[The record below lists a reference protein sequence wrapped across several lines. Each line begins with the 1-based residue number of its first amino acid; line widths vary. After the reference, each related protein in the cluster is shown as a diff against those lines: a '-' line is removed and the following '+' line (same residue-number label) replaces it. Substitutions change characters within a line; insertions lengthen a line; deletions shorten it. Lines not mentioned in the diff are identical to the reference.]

1 MICYRFVASFFNHK
15 KMGGLKKLEIKKNIQ
30 KEEDRNLSFRVFDL
44 NEEHLNHYKNPHKKD
59 HFLIIV
65 IEDGTLQLHIED
77 KVHSLKSGKISV
89 VFPEQVHCISNA
101 DANLKGKIILFE
113 EILFC
118 SDILKN
124 ELSTYNVNLSTQL
137 NCTVL
142 SPEDF
147 EQSLYTIRLIQ
158 GIYQKPSLIKK
169 EQARFQIKIFLLGLI
184 ESVHGLH
191 PIFTKETADKPMYVR
206 FKKLL
211 NEHYKEHRTVQYYA
225 EELAVSPKKLN
236 SIIKKHCGE
245 TAIQAIHNRILME
258 IKRQLLFSDFSHK
271 EIAFDL
277 GFNSPSALNKFV
289 KSKLKETP
297 TELQQELAQMYN
309 A

>member
-1 MICYRFVASFFNHK
+1 
-15 KMGGLKKLEIKKNIQ
+15 MGYLKKLEIKKNIQ
-30 KEEDRNLSFRVFDL
+30 KKEDKNLSFRVFDL
-44 NEEHLNHYKNPHKKD
+44 TEEYLKEYRHPHKKD
-59 HFLIIV
+59 HFLIII
-65 IEDGTLQLHIED
+65 IENGTLNLHIES
-77 KVHSLKSGKISV
+77 KVYPLKSGKISV
-89 VFPEQVHCISNA
+89 IFPEQVHFIS
-101 DANLKGKIILFE
+101 DLSHEVKGKLILFE

-124 ELSTYNVNLSTQL
+124 ELSTYNVHLSTHL
-137 NCTVL
+137 NCTML
-142 SPEDF
+142 SSDDF
-147 EQSLYTIRLIQ
+147 KQSLHLIQ
-158 GIYQKPSLIKK
+158 NIQEIYQRPSLIRK

-191 PIFTKETADKPMYVR
+191 PILHKETADKPLYVL

-211 NEHYKEHRTVQYYA
+211 NEQYKQYRTVQYYA
-225 EELAVSPKKLN
+225 EKLAITPKKLN
-236 SIIKKHCGE
+236 ALTKKHCGE

-258 IKRQLLFSDFSHK
+258 IKRQLMFSDLSHK

-289 KSKLKETP
+289 KAKLKETP

>member
-1 MICYRFVASFFNHK
+1 MRT
-15 KMGGLKKLEIKKNIQ
+15 LEIKKNIQ
-30 KEEDRNLSFRVFDL
+30 KEEDKNLSFRVFDL
-44 NEEHLNHYKNPHKKD
+44 TNDYLKDYGKPHKKD
-59 HFLIIV
+59 HFFIIV
-65 IEDGTLQLHIED
+65 IESGTLQLHIED
-77 KVHSLKSGKISV
+77 KIHFLKPGKISV
-89 VFPEQVHCISNA
+89 IFPDQVHFIS
-101 DANLKGKIILFE
+101 DTSDDLKGKIILFE

-137 NCTVL
+137 HCTVL

-147 EQSLYTIRLIQ
+147 KQSLYLISIIQ
-158 GIYQKPSLIKK
+158 GIYQQPSLIKK

-191 PIFTKETADKPMYVR
+191 PILHKETSDKPIYVR
-206 FKKLL
+206 FKKSL
-211 NEHYKEHRTVQYYA
+211 NEHYKQYRTVQYYA
-225 EELAVSPKKLN
+225 DELAITTKKLN
-236 SIIKKHCGE
+236 SVTKKHCGE

-258 IKRQLLFSDFSHK
+258 IKRQLMFSDLSHK

-297 TELQQELAQMYN
+297 TALQQELAQMYN
-309 A
+309 T

>member
-1 MICYRFVASFFNHK
+1 MR
-15 KMGGLKKLEIKKNIQ
+15 KLEIKKNIQ
-30 KEEDRNLSFRVFDL
+30 KEEDKNLSFRIFDL
-44 NEEHLNHYKNPHKKD
+44 TNEYLKDYNQPHKKD
-59 HFLIIV
+59 HFFIIV
-65 IEDGTLQLHIED
+65 IEKGTLQLHIED
-77 KVHSLKSGKISV
+77 KVHFLKPGKISV
-89 VFPEQVHCISNA
+89 VFPEQVHFIS
-101 DANLKGKIILFE
+101 DTSDDLKGKIILFE

-137 NCTVL
+137 HCTIL
-142 SPEDF
+142 SSEDF
-147 EQSLYTIRLIQ
+147 QQSLYLISIIQ
-158 GIYQKPSLIKK
+158 GIYQQPSLIKK

-191 PIFTKETADKPMYVR
+191 PILYKETADKPVYVR

-211 NEHYKEHRTVQYYA
+211 NEHYKQYRTVQYYA
-225 EELAVSPKKLN
+225 NELAITPKKLN
-236 SIIKKHCGE
+236 AITKKHCGE

-258 IKRQLLFSDFSHK
+258 IKRQLMFSDLSHK

-289 KSKLKETP
+289 KAKLKETP
-297 TELQQELAQMYN
+297 TALQQELAQMYN
-309 A
+309 T

>member
-1 MICYRFVASFFNHK
+1 MR
-15 KMGGLKKLEIKKNIQ
+15 KLEIKKNIQ
-30 KEEDRNLSFRVFDL
+30 KEEDKNLSFRAFDL
-44 NEEHLNHYKNPHKKD
+44 TTENLKDYLKPHKKD
-59 HFLIIV
+59 HFFIIV
-65 IEDGTLQLHIED
+65 IEKGNLHIQIED
-77 KVHSLKSGKISV
+77 KIHALKTGKISV
-89 VFPEQVHCISNA
+89 VFPEQFHFIIESS
-101 DANLKGKIILFE
+101 DDLKGKIILFE

-137 NCTVL
+137 NCTIL

-147 EQSLYTIRLIQ
+147 EQSLHTIEIIK

-169 EQARFQIKIFLLGLI
+169 EQARFHIKIFLLGLI

-191 PIFTKETADKPMYVR
+191 PILHKETADKPVYVR

-211 NEHYKEHRTVQYYA
+211 NQHYKEQRTVQYYA
-225 EELAVSPKKLN
+225 EELAITPKKLN
-236 SIIKKHCGE
+236 SITKKHCGE
-245 TAIQAIHNRILME
+245 TAIQAIHNRILIE
-258 IKRQLLFSDFSHK
+258 IKRQLLFSDLSHK

-289 KSKLKETP
+289 KAKLKETP
-297 TELQQELAQMYN
+297 TELQQELAQMYIG
-309 A
+309 

>member
-1 MICYRFVASFFNHK
+1 M
-15 KMGGLKKLEIKKNIQ
+15 KKLEIKKNIQ
-30 KEEDRNLSFRVFDL
+30 KQEDKNLSFRIFEL
-44 NEEHLNHYKNPHKKD
+44 NEENLNQYFKPHKKD
-59 HFLIIV
+59 HFCIVV
-65 IEDGTLQLHIED
+65 IENGKINIHIED
-77 KVHSLKSGKISV
+77 KIHFLKAGKISV
-89 VFPEQVHCISNA
+89 IFPDQVHFVS
-101 DANLKGKIILFE
+101 DLSEDLRGKIILFE

-137 NCTVL
+137 NCTIL
-142 SPEDF
+142 SNEDF
-147 EQSLYTIRLIQ
+147 ERSLDSIKIIKE
-158 GIYQKPSLIKK
+158 IYQKPSLIKK
-169 EQARFQIKIFLLGLI
+169 EQARFLIKIFLLGLI

-191 PIFTKETADKPMYVR
+191 PILNQETADKPIYVR

-225 EELAVSPKKLN
+225 DELVITPKKLN
-236 SIIKKHCGE
+236 SITKKHCGE
-245 TAIQAIHNRILME
+245 TAIQSIHNRILIE
-258 IKRQLLFSDFSHK
+258 IKRQLMFSDLSHK

-289 KSKLKETP
+289 RAKLQETP

>member
-1 MICYRFVASFFNHK
+1 M
-15 KMGGLKKLEIKKNIQ
+15 KKLEIKKNIQ
-30 KEEDRNLSFRVFDL
+30 KLEDKNLSFRVFEL
-44 NEEHLNHYKNPHKKD
+44 SEENLSPYLKPHKKD
-59 HFLIIV
+59 HFFILV
-65 IEDGTLQLHIED
+65 IEKGKLQLHIED
-77 KVHSLKSGKISV
+77 KIHSLKTGQISV
-89 VFPEQVHCISNA
+89 VFPEQVHFISNCSE
-101 DANLKGKIILFE
+101 DLKGKIILFE

-137 NCTVL
+137 NCTIL
-142 SPEDF
+142 SAEDF
-147 EQSLYTIRLIQ
+147 EQSVNAIRIIK
-158 GIYQKPSLIKK
+158 GIYEHPSLIKK

-191 PIFTKETADKPMYVR
+191 PILHKETVDKPIYVR

-211 NEHYKEHRTVQYYA
+211 NEHYKQNRTVQYYA
-225 EELAVSPKKLN
+225 EELAITPKKLN
-236 SIIKKHCGE
+236 SITKKHCGE
-245 TAIQAIHNRILME
+245 TAIQAIHNRILIE
-258 IKRQLLFSDFSHK
+258 IKRQLMFSDLSHK

-289 KSKLKETP
+289 KAKLKETP

>member
-1 MICYRFVASFFNHK
+1 M
-15 KMGGLKKLEIKKNIQ
+15 KKLEIKKNIQ
-30 KEEDRNLSFRVFDL
+30 KLEDKNLSFRIFELSDENL
-44 NEEHLNHYKNPHKKD
+44 SQYLKPHKKD
-59 HFLIIV
+59 HFFILV
-65 IEDGTLQLHIED
+65 IEKGKLQLHIED
-77 KVHSLKSGKISV
+77 KIHSLKTGQISV
-89 VFPEQVHCISNA
+89 VFPEQVHFISNCSE
-101 DANLKGKIILFE
+101 DLKGKIILFE

-137 NCTVL
+137 NCTIL
-142 SPEDF
+142 SAEDF
-147 EQSLYTIRLIQ
+147 EQSVNAIRIIK
-158 GIYQKPSLIKK
+158 GIYEHPSLIKK

-191 PIFTKETADKPMYVR
+191 PILHKETVDKPIYVR

-211 NEHYKEHRTVQYYA
+211 NEHYKQNRTVQYYA
-225 EELAVSPKKLN
+225 EELAITPKKLN
-236 SIIKKHCGE
+236 SITKKHCGE
-245 TAIQAIHNRILME
+245 TAIQAIHNRILIE
-258 IKRQLLFSDFSHK
+258 IKRQLMFSDLSHK

-289 KSKLKETP
+289 KAKLKETP

>member
-1 MICYRFVASFFNHK
+1 M
-15 KMGGLKKLEIKKNIQ
+15 KKLEIKKNIQ
-30 KEEDRNLSFRVFDL
+30 KLEDKNLSFRVFEL
-44 NEEHLNHYKNPHKKD
+44 SEENLSQYLKPHKKD
-59 HFLIIV
+59 HFFILV
-65 IEDGTLQLHIED
+65 IEKGKLQLHIED
-77 KVHSLKSGKISV
+77 KILSLKTGQISV
-89 VFPEQVHCISNA
+89 VFPEQVHFISNCSE
-101 DANLKGKIILFE
+101 DLKGKIILFE

-137 NCTVL
+137 NCTIL
-142 SPEDF
+142 SAEDF
-147 EQSLYTIRLIQ
+147 EQSVNAIRIIK
-158 GIYQKPSLIKK
+158 GIYEHPSLIKK

-191 PIFTKETADKPMYVR
+191 PILHKETVDKPIYVR

-211 NEHYKEHRTVQYYA
+211 NEHYKQYRTVQYYA
-225 EELAVSPKKLN
+225 EELAITPKKLN
-236 SIIKKHCGE
+236 SITKKHCGE
-245 TAIQAIHNRILME
+245 TAIQAIHNRILIE
-258 IKRQLLFSDFSHK
+258 IKRQLMFSDLSHK

-289 KSKLKETP
+289 KAKLKETP

>member
-1 MICYRFVASFFNHK
+1 M
-15 KMGGLKKLEIKKNIQ
+15 KKLEIKKNIQ
-30 KEEDRNLSFRVFDL
+30 KLEDKNLSFRVFEL
-44 NEEHLNHYKNPHKKD
+44 SEENLSQYLKPHKKD
-59 HFLIIV
+59 HFFILV
-65 IEDGTLQLHIED
+65 IEKGKLQLHIED
-77 KVHSLKSGKISV
+77 KIHSLKTGQISV
-89 VFPEQVHCISNA
+89 VFPEQVHFISNCSE
-101 DANLKGKIILFE
+101 DLKGKIILFE

-137 NCTVL
+137 NCTIL
-142 SPEDF
+142 SAEDF
-147 EQSLYTIRLIQ
+147 EQSVNAIRIIK
-158 GIYQKPSLIKK
+158 GIYEHPSLIKK

-191 PIFTKETADKPMYVR
+191 PILHKETVDKPIYVR

-211 NEHYKEHRTVQYYA
+211 NEHYKQNRTVQYYA
-225 EELAVSPKKLN
+225 EELAITPKKLN
-236 SIIKKHCGE
+236 SITKKHCGE
-245 TAIQAIHNRILME
+245 TAIQAIHNRILIE
-258 IKRQLLFSDFSHK
+258 IKRQLMFSDLSHK

-289 KSKLKETP
+289 KAKLKETP

>member
-1 MICYRFVASFFNHK
+1 MRT
-15 KMGGLKKLEIKKNIQ
+15 LEIKKNIQ
-30 KEEDRNLSFRVFDL
+30 KEEDKNLSFRVFNLTNDYL
-44 NEEHLNHYKNPHKKD
+44 KDYGKPHKKD
-59 HFLIIV
+59 HFFIIV
-65 IEDGTLQLHIED
+65 IESGTLQLHIED
-77 KVHSLKSGKISV
+77 KIHFLKPGKISV
-89 VFPEQVHCISNA
+89 VFPDQVHFIS
-101 DANLKGKIILFE
+101 DTSSDLKGKIILFE

-137 NCTVL
+137 HCTVL
-142 SPEDF
+142 SPEEF
-147 EQSLYTIRLIQ
+147 QQSLYLISIIQ
-158 GIYQKPSLIKK
+158 GIYQQPSLIKK

-191 PIFTKETADKPMYVR
+191 PILHKETADKPIYVR

-211 NEHYKEHRTVQYYA
+211 NEHYKQYRTVQYYA
-225 EELAVSPKKLN
+225 DELAITAKKLN
-236 SIIKKHCGE
+236 SVTKKHCGE
-245 TAIQAIHNRILME
+245 TAIQAIHNRILIE
-258 IKRQLLFSDFSHK
+258 IKRQLMFSDLSHK

-297 TELQQELAQMYN
+297 TALQQELAQMYN
-309 A
+309 T

>member
-1 MICYRFVASFFNHK
+1 MN
-15 KMGGLKKLEIKKNIQ
+15 KLEIKKYIL
-30 KEEDRNLSFRVFDL
+30 KPEDRNLSFRVFDL
-44 NEEHLNHYKNPHKKD
+44 VECTQQTYLEPHKKD
-59 HFLIIV
+59 HFIILV
-65 IEDGTLQLHIED
+65 IETGTLQLHIEE
-77 KVHSLKSGKISV
+77 KLHYLKAGKIAV
-89 VFPEQVHCISNA
+89 VFPDQVHFIS
-101 DANLKGKIILFE
+101 DLSSDLKGKIILFE

-137 NCTVL
+137 NCTFL
-142 SPEDF
+142 PKEDF
-147 EQSLYTIRLIQ
+147 EQSLHLVKLIKS
-158 GIYQKPSLIKK
+158 IYEKPSLIKK
-169 EQARFQIKIFLLGLI
+169 EQARFHIKIFLLGLI

-191 PIFTKETADKPMYVR
+191 PILQHETVDKPIYVR

-211 NEHYKEHRTVQYYA
+211 NEHYKQHRTVQYYS
-225 EELAVSPKKLN
+225 EELAITPKKLN
-236 SIIKKHCGE
+236 AITKKHCGE
-245 TAIQAIHNRILME
+245 TAIQAIHKRILIE
-258 IKRQLLFSDFSHK
+258 IKRQLIFSDLTHK

-289 KSKLKETP
+289 KAKLKETP

>member
-1 MICYRFVASFFNHK
+1 M
-15 KMGGLKKLEIKKNIQ
+15 KKLEIKKNIQ
-30 KEEDRNLSFRVFDL
+30 KLEDKNLSFRAFEL
-44 NEEHLNHYKNPHKKD
+44 SEENLSQYLKPHKKD
-59 HFLIIV
+59 HFFILV
-65 IEDGTLQLHIED
+65 IEKGKLQLHIED
-77 KVHSLKSGKISV
+77 KIHSLKTGQISV
-89 VFPEQVHCISNA
+89 VFPEQVHFISNCSE
-101 DANLKGKIILFE
+101 DLKGKIILFE

-137 NCTVL
+137 NCTIL
-142 SPEDF
+142 SAEDF
-147 EQSLYTIRLIQ
+147 EQSVNAIRIIK
-158 GIYQKPSLIKK
+158 GIYEHPSLIKK

-191 PIFTKETADKPMYVR
+191 PILHKETADRPIYVL

-211 NEHYKEHRTVQYYA
+211 NEHYKQYRTVQYYA
-225 EELAVSPKKLN
+225 EELAITPKKLN
-236 SIIKKHCGE
+236 SITKKHCGE
-245 TAIQAIHNRILME
+245 TAIQAIHNRILIE
-258 IKRQLLFSDFSHK
+258 IKRQLMFSDLSHK